1 MNYFPLLAF
10 LIWSG
15 LTGPLLGGDVPC
27 IQIFYDQAPSEE
39 PNRFF
44 GRIHTLFIQNLM
56 GHFPRWQQIIVPIQ
70 QYSKNQLDKCDA
82 NIYLGTYFKSEPPKP
97 FLSDFVKTKR
107 NVMWLGYHLWML
119 PEKDLAQLFGV
130 SFKGLSSLGED
141 QSFFKYYH
149 YKGEVFEK
157 YGEWDAKD
165 PRKFNAAF
173 ELVVLE
179 QSESPPP
186 ESHIISWAE
195 HSKSHNKIPYLVVNQ
210 NHWYMAESPFAFA
223 TEKDRYLIFTDLLFD
238 FLNEAPRRVGNRPA
252 FVRFEDIHPNLPLW
266 QLETYTHIFE
276 TAGIPFSI
284 SLIPIFADPLMVQV
298 DDKAERFVTI
308 AQRTYF
314 KEFLRRAETK
324 RASIILHGITHQYQ
338 SIKNPFNGLSG
349 DDFEFWDGV
358 NQKPIPEDSADY
370 VLSRLEL
377 GWQLTKSSEF
387 TPVAWLTPHYQAS
400 PLDFILFG
408 QLFHWNIGRV
418 VYFPHHHNQDSRLPE
433 ELTFE
438 SSDTLNHEARLKL
451 LNSIT
456 VRFPSGLKPSGQ
468 FFPYEIWGDVYG
480 QRLVPENLGNVQ
492 PFLNEQVHK
501 TQSISEMLSCAKR
514 NRVLRDHW
522 ASLFIHPVLVLPRSE
537 EGLGDYPGDGNQVQ
551 SFLRDIQTLGYE
563 FIHLKDWTSHEPLLM
578 RPPPKDLS
586 YESFD

>member
-308 AQRTYF
+308 AQRT
-314 KEFLRRAETK
+314 L
-324 RASIILHGITHQYQ
+324 
-338 SIKNPFNGLSG
+338 
-349 DDFEFWDGV
+349 W
-358 NQKPIPEDSADY
+358 
-370 VLSRLEL
+370 
-377 GWQLTKSSEF
+377 
-387 TPVAWLTPHYQAS
+387 
-400 PLDFILFG
+400 
-408 QLFHWNIGRV
+408 
-418 VYFPHHHNQDSRLPE
+418 
-433 ELTFE
+433 
-438 SSDTLNHEARLKL
+438 
-451 LNSIT
+451 
-456 VRFPSGLKPSGQ
+456 
-468 FFPYEIWGDVYG
+468 
-480 QRLVPENLGNVQ
+480 
-492 PFLNEQVHK
+492 
-501 TQSISEMLSCAKR
+501 
-514 NRVLRDHW
+514 
-522 ASLFIHPVLVLPRSE
+522 
-537 EGLGDYPGDGNQVQ
+537 
-551 SFLRDIQTLGYE
+551 
-563 FIHLKDWTSHEPLLM
+563 
-578 RPPPKDLS
+578 
-586 YESFD
+586 